1 MNDNIVE
8 EYQLTQ
14 QEIDDGYN
22 IKFWDGESYL
32 FEFEN
37 DWVGG
42 DSLIVKDA
50 DVKVVREILKENDR
64 EFKVSKYIHLMF

>member
-22 IKFWDGESYL
+22 FKFWDGESYL